1 MDELLYRMLDMG
13 VGTPNPESTQ
23 EVEGAEGGDGDS
35 TSQNKAKTR
44 VQKKLIVE
52 QVKILDVDGNMKA
65 VYPSRADLPNEAIE
79 IIRNY
84 D

>member
-1 MDELLYRMLDMG
+1 MLDMG

-35 TSQNKAKTR
+35 TSQNKAKAR

-65 VYPSRADLPNEAIE
+65 PKIE
-79 IIRNY
+79 IKNYIYKRN
-84 D
+84 

>member
-35 TSQNKAKTR
+35 TSQNKAKAR

-52 QVKILDVDGNMKA
+52 QVKILDVDGNMVNYKEYFKFWNRLYFA
-65 VYPSRADLPNEAIE
+65 VH
-79 IIRNY
+79 
-84 D
+84 

>member
-13 VGTPNPESTQ
+13 VGTQNPESTQ

-35 TSQNKAKTR
+35 TSQNKAKAR